1 MRPADVAKAR
11 GRREGP
17 LLSEALGSAGLGFM
31 LFLVV
36 ASSIAAAGWVFAAAL
51 VITWLLLP
59 ALVGLRNTLDAGC
72 VFMVVAL
79 GTAVVTALARGGFD
93 SLLP

>member
-1 MRPADVAKAR
+1 VRPANAAK
-11 GRREGP
+11 GREGP

-36 ASSIAAAGWVFAAAL
+36 ASSIAGAGWVFAAAL

-72 VFMVVAL
+72 AFMVVAL
-79 GTAVVTALARGGFD
+79 GTAVVAALARSGVG